1 MEPKITLLDTI
12 HQTFDLD
19 RRDINTYSPLTLAY
33 LGDAVYEIII
43 RTLIVEGKEGAVNT
57 LHRRSSKLVNAGAQ
71 ATIFNAIESQLL
83 EEELAVYRRGRNA
96 KSHSVAKNASI
107 HDYRMATGFEAL
119 MGYLYLIGD
128 MNRAIALVRQGLTN
142 SDLLSFL

>member
-12 HQTFDLD
+12 RQTFDLD
-19 RRDINTYSPLTLAY
+19 SRDINTYPPLTLAY
-33 LGDAVYEIII
+33 LGDVVYEIII

-71 ATIFNAIESQLL
+71 ATIFTAIESQLL
-83 EEELAVYRRGRNA
+83 KEELAVYRRGRNA

-142 SDLLSFL
+142 SDLL